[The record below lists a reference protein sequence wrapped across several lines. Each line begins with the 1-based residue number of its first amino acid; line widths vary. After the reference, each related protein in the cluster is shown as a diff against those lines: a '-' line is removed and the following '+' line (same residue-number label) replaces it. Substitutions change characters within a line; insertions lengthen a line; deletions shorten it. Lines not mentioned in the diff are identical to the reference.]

1 MKPIEYPSKGSTE
14 FADLVNDYKGLFATD
29 LADKVT
35 KRGRKRLGLE
45 SKWKNWKR
53 KYGCV
58 RALNNSVADL
68 LTMDFEDLTL
78 FYEAFL
84 RVCSKKRI
92 TSKSLHDLH
101 VIFKYTNKYD
111 SKISAFFKKHADE
124 LKIYTCHYCDMAY
137 INVYTENGKGV
148 AKSQFDIDH
157 FLPKGKCPP
166 VALSLF
172 NFVPSCP
179 VCNERIKR
187 EDLPYVNLN
196 ELKFLSPSSFAF
208 DLHKRIKVKLGH
220 SKSPREDFIYFVAKY
235 PYDRYVD
242 FFHLKERY
250 DYHKNEALRLEKLK
264 KNYSRSQIAQI
275 AKCLHRTKK
284 KVKEDIFNQRYM
296 QNSHRC
302 FAKFTIDIL
311 NR

>member
-1 MKPIEYPSKGSTE
+1 MKPIEYPSKGTKE
-14 FADLVNDYKGLFATD
+14 FADLVNDYVSIFATD

-53 KYGCV
+53 KYGCIRV
-58 RALNNSVADL
+58 LNNSVADL
-68 LTMDFEDLTL
+68 LTMDFEDLAL

-84 RVCSKKRI
+84 RVCSKKRF
-92 TSKSLHDLH
+92 TPKSLHDLQD
-101 VIFKYTNKYD
+101 IFKYTNKYD
-111 SKISAFFKKHADE
+111 SKISAFFKRHADE

-187 EDLPYVNLN
+187 ENLPNVNLN
-196 ELKFLSPSSFAF
+196 DLKFLSPSSFAF
-208 DLHKRIKVKLGH
+208 DLPKRIKVKLGH
-220 SKSPREDFIYFVAKY
+220 LTSPRKDFIYFVAKY

-242 FFHLKERY
+242 FFTY
-250 DYHKNEALRLEKLK
+250 KNDMIITKLK
-264 KNYSRSQIAQI
+264 RCDWRNLK
-275 AKCLHRTKK
+275 RTIQKL
-284 KVKEDIFNQRYM
+284 
-296 QNSHRC
+296 
-302 FAKFTIDIL
+302 KFYKLL
-311 NR
+311 NVYIGLKRM

>member
-1 MKPIEYPSKGSTE
+1 MKPIEYPSKGTKE
-14 FADLVNDYKGLFATD
+14 FADLVNDYVSIFVTD

-53 KYGCV
+53 KYGCIRV
-58 RALNNSVADL
+58 LNNSVADL
-68 LTMDFEDLTL
+68 LTMDFEDLSL

-84 RVCSKKRI
+84 RVCSKKRF
-92 TSKSLHDLH
+92 TSKSLHDLQD
-101 VIFKYTNKYD
+101 IFKYTNKYD
-111 SKISAFFKKHADE
+111 SKISAFFKRHADE

-137 INVYTENGKGV
+137 INVYTENGKSV

-187 EDLPYVNLN
+187 EGLPNVNLN
-196 ELKFLSPSSFAF
+196 DLKFLSPSSFAF
-208 DLHKRIKVKLGH
+208 DLPKRIKVKLGH
-220 SKSPREDFIYFVAKY
+220 LTSPRKDFIYFVAKY

-242 FFHLKERY
+242 FFHLQERY
-250 DYHKNEALRLEKLK
+250 DYHKIEALRLEKLK
-264 KNYSRSQIAQI
+264 KNYSKTQILQI
-275 AKCLHRTKK
+275 AKCLHRSEKD
-284 KVKEDIFNQRYM
+284 VKEDIFNQRYM
-296 QNSHRC
+296 QNNHRC

>member
-14 FADLVNDYKGLFATD
+14 FANLVYDYKSIFVTD
-29 LADKVT
+29 LADRVT

-58 RALNNSVADL
+58 RALNNSVEDL
-68 LTMDFEDLTL
+68 LTMDFEDLVL

-101 VIFKYTNKYD
+101 EIFKYTNKYD
-111 SKISAFFKKHADE
+111 SKISAFFRKHADE

-137 INVYTENGKGV
+137 INVYTENSKSI

-196 ELKFLSPSSFAF
+196 DLKFLSPSSFAF

-220 SKSPREDFIYFVAKY
+220 SKSPRKDFIYFVAKY

-242 FFHLKERY
+242 FFHLQERY

-264 KNYSRSQIAQI
+264 KNYSRSQIS
-275 AKCLHRTKK
+275 L
-284 KVKEDIFNQRYM
+284 
-296 QNSHRC
+296 
-302 FAKFTIDIL
+302 
-311 NR
+311 

>member
-1 MKPIEYPSKGSTE
+1 
-14 FADLVNDYKGLFATD
+14 
-29 LADKVT
+29 
-35 KRGRKRLGLE
+35 
-45 SKWKNWKR
+45 
-53 KYGCV
+53 
-58 RALNNSVADL
+58 
-68 LTMDFEDLTL
+68 MDFEDLVL

-101 VIFKYTNKYD
+101 EIFKYTNKYD

-187 EDLPYVNLN
+187 EGLPNVNLN
-196 ELKFLSPSSFAF
+196 DLKFLSPSSFAF
-208 DLHKRIKVKLGH
+208 DLPKRIKVKLGH
-220 SKSPREDFIYFVAKY
+220 LTSPRKDFIYFVAKY

-242 FFHLKERY
+242 FFHLQERY
-250 DYHKNEALRLEKLK
+250 DYHKIEALRLEKLK
-264 KNYSRSQIAQI
+264 KNYSKTQILQI
-275 AKCLHRTKK
+275 AKCLHRSEKD
-284 KVKEDIFNQRYM
+284 VKEDIFNQRYM
-296 QNSHRC
+296 QNNHRC

>member
-1 MKPIEYPSKGSTE
+1 MKPIEYPSKGTKE
-14 FADLVNDYKGLFATD
+14 FADLVNDYVSIFVTD

-53 KYGCV
+53 KYGCIRV
-58 RALNNSVADL
+58 LNNSVADL
-68 LTMDFEDLTL
+68 LTMDFADLSL

-84 RVCSKKRI
+84 RVCSKKRF
-92 TSKSLHDLH
+92 TPKSLHDLQD
-101 VIFKYTNKYD
+101 IFKYTNKYD
-111 SKISAFFKKHADE
+111 SKISAFFKRHADE

-187 EDLPYVNLN
+187 EDLPNVNLN
-196 ELKFLSPSSFAF
+196 DLKFLSPSSFAF
-208 DLHKRIKVKLGH
+208 DLPKRIKVKLGH
-220 SKSPREDFIYFVAKY
+220 LTSPRKDFIYFVAKY

-242 FFHLKERY
+242 FFTY
-250 DYHKNEALRLEKLK
+250 KNDMIITKLK
-264 KNYSRSQIAQI
+264 RCDWRNLK
-275 AKCLHRTKK
+275 RTIQKL
-284 KVKEDIFNQRYM
+284 
-296 QNSHRC
+296 
-302 FAKFTIDIL
+302 KFYKLL
-311 NR
+311 NVYIGLKRM

>member
-1 MKPIEYPSKGSTE
+1 MKPIEYPSKGSKE
-14 FADLVNDYKGLFATD
+14 FAVLVNDYMGIFATD

-53 KYGCV
+53 KYGCI

-68 LTMDFEDLTL
+68 LTMDFEDLAL

-84 RVCSKKRI
+84 RVCSKKI
-92 TSKSLHDLH
+92 FTSKSLHDLQD
-101 VIFKYTNKYD
+101 IFKYTNKYD
-111 SKISAFFKKHADE
+111 SKISAFFKRHADE

-137 INVYTENGKGV
+137 INVYTENGKSV

-187 EDLPYVNLN
+187 EGLPNVNLN
-196 ELKFLSPSSFAF
+196 DLKFLSPSSFAF

-220 SKSPREDFIYFVAKY
+220 LTSPRKDFIYFVAKY
-235 PYDRYVD
+235 PHDRYVD
-242 FFHLKERY
+242 FFHLQERY
-250 DYHKNEALRLEKLK
+250 DYHKIEALRLEKLK
-264 KNYSRSQIAQI
+264 KNYSRTQILQI
-275 AKCLHRTKK
+275 AKCLHRSEKE
-284 KVKEDIFNQRYM
+284 VKEDIFNQRYM
-296 QNSHRC
+296 QNNHRC

>member
-1 MKPIEYPSKGSTE
+1 MKPIEYPSKGTKE
-14 FADLVNDYKGLFATD
+14 FADLVNDYVSIFATD

-53 KYGCV
+53 KYGCIRV
-58 RALNNSVADL
+58 LNNSVADL
-68 LTMDFEDLTL
+68 LTMDFEDLAL

-84 RVCSKKRI
+84 RVCSKKRF
-92 TSKSLHDLH
+92 TPKSLHDLQD
-101 VIFKYTNKYD
+101 IFKYTNKYD
-111 SKISAFFKKHADE
+111 SKISAFFKRHADE

-187 EDLPYVNLN
+187 EGLPNVNLN
-196 ELKFLSPSSFAF
+196 DLKFLSPSSFTF
-208 DLHKRIKVKLGH
+208 DLPKRIKVKLGH
-220 SKSPREDFIYFVAKY
+220 LTSPRKDFI
-235 PYDRYVD
+235 
-242 FFHLKERY
+242 
-250 DYHKNEALRLEKLK
+250 
-264 KNYSRSQIAQI
+264 
-275 AKCLHRTKK
+275 
-284 KVKEDIFNQRYM
+284 
-296 QNSHRC
+296 
-302 FAKFTIDIL
+302 
-311 NR
+311 

>member
-1 MKPIEYPSKGSTE
+1 
-14 FADLVNDYKGLFATD
+14 
-29 LADKVT
+29 
-35 KRGRKRLGLE
+35 
-45 SKWKNWKR
+45 
-53 KYGCV
+53 
-58 RALNNSVADL
+58 
-68 LTMDFEDLTL
+68 MDFEDLAL

-84 RVCSKKRI
+84 RVCSKKI
-92 TSKSLHDLH
+92 FTSKSLHDLQD
-101 VIFKYTNKYD
+101 IFKYTNKYD
-111 SKISAFFKKHADE
+111 SKISAFFKRHADE

-187 EDLPYVNLN
+187 ECLPNVNLN
-196 ELKFLSPSSFAF
+196 DLKFLSPSSFTF
-208 DLHKRIKVKLGH
+208 DLPKRIKVKLGH
-220 SKSPREDFIYFVAKY
+220 LTSPRKDFIYFVAKY

-242 FFHLKERY
+242 FFHLQERY
-250 DYHKNEALRLEKLK
+250 DYHKIEALRLEKLK
-264 KNYSRSQIAQI
+264 KNYSKTQILQI
-275 AKCLHRTKK
+275 AKCLHRSEKD
-284 KVKEDIFNQRYM
+284 VKEDIFNQRYM
-296 QNSHRC
+296 QNNHRC

>member
-1 MKPIEYPSKGSTE
+1 MKPIEYPSKGSKE
-14 FADLVNDYKGLFATD
+14 FAVLVNDYMGIFATD

-53 KYGCV
+53 KYGCIRV
-58 RALNNSVADL
+58 LNNSVADL
-68 LTMDFEDLTL
+68 LTMDFEDLAL

-84 RVCSKKRI
+84 RVCSKKRF
-92 TSKSLHDLH
+92 TPKSLHDLQD
-101 VIFKYTNKYD
+101 IFKYTNKYD
-111 SKISAFFKKHADE
+111 SKISAFFKRHADE

-187 EDLPYVNLN
+187 EDLPNVNLN
-196 ELKFLSPSSFAF
+196 DLKFLSPSSFAF
-208 DLHKRIKVKLGH
+208 DLPKRIKVKLGH
-220 SKSPREDFIYFVAKY
+220 LTSPRKDFIYFVAKY

-242 FFHLKERY
+242 FFHLQERY
-250 DYHKNEALRLEKLK
+250 DYHKIEALRLEKLK
-264 KNYSRSQIAQI
+264 KNYSKTQILQI
-275 AKCLHRTKK
+275 AKCLHRSEKE
-284 KVKEDIFNQRYM
+284 VKEDIFNQRYM
-296 QNSHRC
+296 QNNHRC

>member
-14 FADLVNDYKGLFATD
+14 FANLVYDYKSIFATD
-29 LADKVT
+29 LADRVT
-35 KRGRKRLGLE
+35 KRGEKRLGLE
-45 SKWKNWKR
+45 SKWKNWKH

-58 RALNNSVADL
+58 RALNNSVEDL
-68 LTMDFEDLTL
+68 LTMDFEDLVL

-84 RVCSKKRI
+84 RVCSKTRI

-101 VIFKYTNKYD
+101 EIFKYTNKYD
-111 SKISAFFKKHADE
+111 SKSSAFFKKYADE

-208 DLHKRIKVKLGH
+208 DLHKRIKVRLGH
-220 SKSPREDFIYFVAKY
+220 SESPRKDFIYFVAKY

-264 KNYSRSQIAQI
+264 KNYSRTQIAQI
-275 AKCLHRTKK
+275 AKCLHRAEKE
-284 KVKEDIFNQRYM
+284 VKEDIFNQRYM
-296 QNSHRC
+296 QNNHRC

>member
-1 MKPIEYPSKGSTE
+1 MKPIEYPSKGTKE
-14 FADLVNDYKGLFATD
+14 FADLVNDYVSIFATD

-53 KYGCV
+53 KYGCIRV
-58 RALNNSVADL
+58 LNNSVADL
-68 LTMDFEDLTL
+68 LTMDFEDLSL

-84 RVCSKKRI
+84 RVCSKKRF
-92 TSKSLHDLH
+92 TPKSLHDLQD
-101 VIFKYTNKYD
+101 IFKYTNKYD
-111 SKISAFFKKHADE
+111 SKISAFFKRHADE

-137 INVYTENGKGV
+137 INVYTENSKSI

-220 SKSPREDFIYFVAKY
+220 SKSSRKDFIYFVAKY

-242 FFHLKERY
+242 FFHLQERY
-250 DYHKNEALRLEKLK
+250 DYHKIEALRLEKLK

-284 KVKEDIFNQRYM
+284 EVKEDIFNQRYM
-296 QNSHRC
+296 QNKHRC
-302 FAKFTIDIL
+302 FAKFTVDIL
-311 NR
+311 NQ

>member
-1 MKPIEYPSKGSTE
+1 MKPIEYPSKGSKE
-14 FADLVNDYKGLFATD
+14 FAVLVNDYMGIFATD

-53 KYGCV
+53 KYGCI

-68 LTMDFEDLTL
+68 LTMDFEDLAL

-84 RVCSKKRI
+84 RVCSKKI
-92 TSKSLHDLH
+92 FTSKSLHDLQD
-101 VIFKYTNKYD
+101 IFKYTNKYD
-111 SKISAFFKKHADE
+111 SKISAFFKRHADK

-137 INVYTENGKGV
+137 INVYTENGKSV

-187 EDLPYVNLN
+187 EGLPNVNLN
-196 ELKFLSPSSFAF
+196 DLKFLSPSSFAF

-220 SKSPREDFIYFVAKY
+220 LTSPRKDFIYFVAKY
-235 PYDRYVD
+235 HYDRYVD
-242 FFHLKERY
+242 FFHLQERY
-250 DYHKNEALRLEKLK
+250 DYHKIEALRLEKLK
-264 KNYSRSQIAQI
+264 KSYSRTQILQI
-275 AKCLHRTKK
+275 AKCLHRSEKE
-284 KVKEDIFNQRYM
+284 VKEDIFNQRYM
-296 QNSHRC
+296 QNNHRC

>member
-1 MKPIEYPSKGSTE
+1 MKPIEYPSKGTKE
-14 FADLVNDYKGLFATD
+14 FADLVNDYVSIFATD

-53 KYGCV
+53 KYGCIRV
-58 RALNNSVADL
+58 LNNSVADL
-68 LTMDFEDLTL
+68 LTMDFEDLAL

-84 RVCSKKRI
+84 RVCSKKRF
-92 TSKSLHDLH
+92 TPKSLHDLQD
-101 VIFKYTNKYD
+101 IFKYTNKYD
-111 SKISAFFKKHADE
+111 SKISAFFKRHADE

-187 EDLPYVNLN
+187 EDLPNVNLN
-196 ELKFLSPSSFAF
+196 DLKFLSPSSFAF
-208 DLHKRIKVKLGH
+208 DLPKRIKVKLGH
-220 SKSPREDFIYFVAKY
+220 LTSPRKDFIYFVAKY

-242 FFHLKERY
+242 FFHLQERY
-250 DYHKNEALRLEKLK
+250 DYHKIEALRLEQLK
-264 KNYSRSQIAQI
+264 KNYSRTQIAQI
-275 AKCLHRTKK
+275 AKCLHRAEKE
-284 KVKEDIFNQRYM
+284 VKEDIFNQRYM

>member
-1 MKPIEYPSKGSTE
+1 MKPIEYPSKGTKE
-14 FADLVNDYKGLFATD
+14 FADLVNDYVSIFATD

-53 KYGCV
+53 KYGCIRV
-58 RALNNSVADL
+58 LNNSVADL
-68 LTMDFEDLTL
+68 LTMDFEDLAL

-84 RVCSKKRI
+84 RVCSKKRF
-92 TSKSLHDLH
+92 TPKSLHDLQD
-101 VIFKYTNKYD
+101 IFKYTNKYD
-111 SKISAFFKKHADE
+111 SKISAFFKRHADE

-187 EDLPYVNLN
+187 EDLPNVNLN
-196 ELKFLSPSSFAF
+196 DLKFLSPSSFAF
-208 DLHKRIKVKLGH
+208 DLPKRIKVKLGH
-220 SKSPREDFIYFVAKY
+220 LTSPRKDFIYFVAKY

-242 FFHLKERY
+242 FFTY
-250 DYHKNEALRLEKLK
+250 KNDMIITKLK
-264 KNYSRSQIAQI
+264 RCDWRNLK
-275 AKCLHRTKK
+275 RTIQKL
-284 KVKEDIFNQRYM
+284 
-296 QNSHRC
+296 
-302 FAKFTIDIL
+302 KFYKLL
-311 NR
+311 NVYIGLKRM

>member
-1 MKPIEYPSKGSTE
+1 MKAIEYPSKGSKE
-14 FADLVNDYKGLFATD
+14 FANLVDDYKSIFSTD
-29 LADKVT
+29 LADRVT
-35 KRGRKRLGLE
+35 KRGKKRLGLE

-53 KYGCV
+53 KYGCI
-58 RALNNSVADL
+58 RALNNSVEDL
-68 LTMDFEDLTL
+68 LTMDFEDLVL
-78 FYEAFL
+78 FYETFL
-84 RVCSKKRI
+84 RVCSKKRF

-101 VIFKYTNKYD
+101 EIFKYTNKYD
-111 SKISAFFKKHADE
+111 SKISAFFKRHADE

-137 INVYTENGKGV
+137 INVYTENSKSI

-220 SKSPREDFIYFVAKY
+220 SKSPRKDFIYFVAKH

-242 FFHLKERY
+242 FFHLQERY
-250 DYHKNEALRLEKLK
+250 DYHKIEALRLEKLK
-264 KNYSRSQIAQI
+264 KNYSRTQILQI
-275 AKCLHRTKK
+275 AKCLHRSEKD
-284 KVKEDIFNQRYM
+284 VKEDIFNQRYM
-296 QNSHRC
+296 QNNHRC

>member
-14 FADLVNDYKGLFATD
+14 FANLVYDYKSIFATD
-29 LADKVT
+29 LADRVT
-35 KRGRKRLGLE
+35 KRGKKRLGLE
-45 SKWKNWKR
+45 SKWKNWKH

-58 RALNNSVADL
+58 RALNNSVEDL
-68 LTMDFEDLTL
+68 LTMDFEDLVL

-84 RVCSKKRI
+84 RVCSKTRI

-101 VIFKYTNKYD
+101 EIFKYTNKYD
-111 SKISAFFKKHADE
+111 SKISAFFKKYADE

-196 ELKFLSPSSFAF
+196 VLKFLSPSSFAF

-220 SKSPREDFIYFVAKY
+220 SESPRKDFIYFVAKY

-264 KNYSRSQIAQI
+264 KNYSRTQIAQI
-275 AKCLHRTKK
+275 AKCLHRAEKE
-284 KVKEDIFNQRYM
+284 VKEDIFNQRYM
-296 QNSHRC
+296 QNNHRC

>member
-14 FADLVNDYKGLFATD
+14 FANLVYDYKSIFATD
-29 LADKVT
+29 LADRVT
-35 KRGRKRLGLE
+35 KRGEKRLGLE
-45 SKWKNWKR
+45 SKWKNWKH

-58 RALNNSVADL
+58 RALNNSVEDL
-68 LTMDFEDLTL
+68 LTMDFEDLVL

-84 RVCSKKRI
+84 RVCSKTRI

-101 VIFKYTNKYD
+101 EIFKYTNKYD
-111 SKISAFFKKHADE
+111 SKISAFFKKYADE

-172 NFVPSCP
+172 IFVPSCP

-220 SKSPREDFIYFVAKY
+220 SESPRKDFIYFVAKY

-264 KNYSRSQIAQI
+264 KNYSRTQIAQI
-275 AKCLHRTKK
+275 AKCLHRAEKE
-284 KVKEDIFNQRYM
+284 VKEDIFNQRYM
-296 QNSHRC
+296 QNNHRC

>member
-1 MKPIEYPSKGSTE
+1 MKPIEYPSKGSNE
-14 FADLVNDYKGLFATD
+14 FVDLVYDYKSIFATD

-58 RALNNSVADL
+58 RALNNSFADL
-68 LTMDFEDLTL
+68 LTMDFEDLAL

-84 RVCSKKRI
+84 RVCSKKI
-92 TSKSLHDLH
+92 FTSKSLHDLQD
-101 VIFKYTNKYD
+101 IFKYTNKYD
-111 SKISAFFKKHADE
+111 SKISAFFKRHADE

-137 INVYTENGKGV
+137 INVYTENGKSV

-187 EDLPYVNLN
+187 EGLPNVNLN
-196 ELKFLSPSSFAF
+196 DLKFLSPSSFAF

-220 SKSPREDFIYFVAKY
+220 LTSPRKDFIYFVAKY

-242 FFHLKERY
+242 FFHLQERY
-250 DYHKNEALRLEKLK
+250 DYHKIEALRLEKLK

-275 AKCLHRTKK
+275 AKCLHRAEKE
-284 KVKEDIFNQRYM
+284 VKEDIFNQRYM

>member
-1 MKPIEYPSKGSTE
+1 MKPIEYPSKGTKE
-14 FADLVNDYKGLFATD
+14 FADLVNDYVSIFVTD

-53 KYGCV
+53 KYGCIRV
-58 RALNNSVADL
+58 LNNSVADL
-68 LTMDFEDLTL
+68 LTMDFEDLSL

-84 RVCSKKRI
+84 RVCSKKRF
-92 TSKSLHDLH
+92 TPKSLHDLQD
-101 VIFKYTNKYD
+101 IFKYTNKYD
-111 SKISAFFKKHADE
+111 SKISAFFKRHADE

-137 INVYTENGKGV
+137 INVYTENSKGV

-187 EDLPYVNLN
+187 EDLPNVNLN
-196 ELKFLSPSSFAF
+196 DLKFLSPSSFAF
-208 DLHKRIKVKLGH
+208 DLPKRIKVKLGH
-220 SKSPREDFIYFVAKY
+220 LTSPRKDFIYFVAKY

-242 FFHLKERY
+242 FFHLQERY
-250 DYHKNEALRLEKLK
+250 DYHKIEALRLEKLK
-264 KNYSRSQIAQI
+264 KNYSKTQILQI
-275 AKCLHRTKK
+275 AKCLHRSEKD
-284 KVKEDIFNQRYM
+284 VKEDIFNQRYM
-296 QNSHRC
+296 QNNHRC

>member
-1 MKPIEYPSKGSTE
+1 MKPIEYPSKGTKE
-14 FADLVNDYKGLFATD
+14 FADLVNDYVSIFVTD

-53 KYGCV
+53 KYGCIRV
-58 RALNNSVADL
+58 LNNSVADL
-68 LTMDFEDLTL
+68 LTMDFEDLSL

-84 RVCSKKRI
+84 RVCSKKRF
-92 TSKSLHDLH
+92 TPKSLHDLQD
-101 VIFKYTNKYD
+101 IFKYTNKYD
-111 SKISAFFKKHADE
+111 SKISAFFKRHADE

-187 EDLPYVNLN
+187 EDLPNVNLN
-196 ELKFLSPSSFAF
+196 DLKFLSPSSFAF
-208 DLHKRIKVKLGH
+208 DLPKRIKVKLGH
-220 SKSPREDFIYFVAKY
+220 LTSPRKDFIYFVAKY

-242 FFHLKERY
+242 FFHLQERY
-250 DYHKNEALRLEKLK
+250 DYHKIEALRLEKLK
-264 KNYSRSQIAQI
+264 KNYS
-275 AKCLHRTKK
+275 KT
-284 KVKEDIFNQRYM
+284 
-296 QNSHRC
+296 
-302 FAKFTIDIL
+302 
-311 NR
+311 

>member
-1 MKPIEYPSKGSTE
+1 MKPIEYPSKGTKE
-14 FADLVNDYKGLFATD
+14 FADLVNDYVSIFTTD

-53 KYGCV
+53 KYRCI

-68 LTMDFEDLTL
+68 LTMDFEDLAL

-84 RVCSKKRI
+84 RVCSKKRF
-92 TSKSLHDLH
+92 TSKSLHDLQD
-101 VIFKYTNKYD
+101 IFKYTNKYD
-111 SKISAFFKKHADE
+111 SKISAFFKRHADE

-187 EDLPYVNLN
+187 EGLPNVNLN
-196 ELKFLSPSSFAF
+196 DLKFLSPSSFAF
-208 DLHKRIKVKLGH
+208 DLSKRIKVKLGQ
-220 SKSPREDFIYFVAKY
+220 
-235 PYDRYVD
+235 DRKAHV
-242 FFHLKERY
+242 
-250 DYHKNEALRLEKLK
+250 
-264 KNYSRSQIAQI
+264 
-275 AKCLHRTKK
+275 
-284 KVKEDIFNQRYM
+284 
-296 QNSHRC
+296 
-302 FAKFTIDIL
+302 
-311 NR
+311 

>member
-1 MKPIEYPSKGSTE
+1 MKPIEYPSKGSNE
-14 FADLVNDYKGLFATD
+14 FVDLVYDYKSIFATD

-68 LTMDFEDLTL
+68 LTMDFEDLVL

-101 VIFKYTNKYD
+101 KIFKYTNKYD

-196 ELKFLSPSSFAF
+196 ELKYLSPSSFAF

-220 SKSPREDFIYFVAKY
+220 SKSPRKDFIYFVAKH

-242 FFHLKERY
+242 FFHLQERY
-250 DYHKNEALRLEKLK
+250 DYHKIEALRLEKLK

-275 AKCLHRTKK
+275 AKCLHRAEKE
-284 KVKEDIFNQRYM
+284 VKEDIFNQRYM

>member
-1 MKPIEYPSKGSTE
+1 MKQIEYPSKGSTE

-35 KRGRKRLGLE
+35 KRGKKRLGLE

-58 RALNNSVADL
+58 RALNYSVEDL
-68 LTMDFEDLTL
+68 LTMDFEDLVL

-101 VIFKYTNKYD
+101 EMFKYTNKYD

-157 FLPKGKCPP
+157 FLGG
-166 VALSLF
+166 V
-172 NFVPSCP
+172 
-179 VCNERIKR
+179 I
-187 EDLPYVNLN
+187 
-196 ELKFLSPSSFAF
+196 
-208 DLHKRIKVKLGH
+208 
-220 SKSPREDFIYFVAKY
+220 
-235 PYDRYVD
+235 
-242 FFHLKERY
+242 
-250 DYHKNEALRLEKLK
+250 
-264 KNYSRSQIAQI
+264 
-275 AKCLHRTKK
+275 
-284 KVKEDIFNQRYM
+284 
-296 QNSHRC
+296 
-302 FAKFTIDIL
+302 
-311 NR
+311 

>member
-1 MKPIEYPSKGSTE
+1 MKPIEYPSKETKE
-14 FADLVNDYKGLFATD
+14 FADLVNDYVSIFATD

-35 KRGRKRLGLE
+35 KRGRKKLGLE

-53 KYGCV
+53 KYRCI

-68 LTMDFEDLTL
+68 LTMDFEDLAL
-78 FYEAFL
+78 FYEAFF
-84 RVCSKKRI
+84 RVCSKKRF
-92 TSKSLHDLH
+92 TSKSLHDLQD
-101 VIFKYTNKYD
+101 IFKYTNKYD
-111 SKISAFFKKHADE
+111 SKISAFFKRHADE

-220 SKSPREDFIYFVAKY
+220 SESPRKDFIYFVAKY

-264 KNYSRSQIAQI
+264 KNYSRTQIAQI
-275 AKCLHRTKK
+275 AKCLHRAEKE
-284 KVKEDIFNQRYM
+284 VKEDIFNQRYM
-296 QNSHRC
+296 QNNHRC

>member
-1 MKPIEYPSKGSTE
+1 MKAIEYPSKGSKE
-14 FADLVNDYKGLFATD
+14 FANLVYDYKSIFSTD
-29 LADKVT
+29 LADRVT
-35 KRGRKRLGLE
+35 KRGKKRLGLE

-53 KYGCV
+53 KYGCI
-58 RALNNSVADL
+58 RALNNSVEDL
-68 LTMDFEDLTL
+68 LTMDFEGLVL
-78 FYEAFL
+78 FYETFL
-84 RVCSKKRI
+84 RVCSKKRF

-101 VIFKYTNKYD
+101 EIFKYTNKYD
-111 SKISAFFKKHADE
+111 SKISAFFKRHADE
-124 LKIYTCHYCDMAY
+124 LKIYACHYCDMAY
-137 INVYTENGKGV
+137 INVYTENSKSI

-220 SKSPREDFIYFVAKY
+220 SKSSRKDFIYFVAKY

-242 FFHLKERY
+242 FFHLQERY
-250 DYHKNEALRLEKLK
+250 DYHKIEALRLEKLK

-275 AKCLHRTKK
+275 AKCLHRTEKE
-284 KVKEDIFNQRYM
+284 VKEDIFNQRYM
-296 QNSHRC
+296 QNKHRC
-302 FAKFTIDIL
+302 FAKFTVDIL
-311 NR
+311 NQ

>member
-1 MKPIEYPSKGSTE
+1 MKPIEYPSKGSKE
-14 FADLVNDYKGLFATD
+14 FAVLVNDYMGIFATD

-53 KYGCV
+53 KYGCI

-68 LTMDFEDLTL
+68 LTMDFEDLAL

-84 RVCSKKRI
+84 RVCSKKRF
-92 TSKSLHDLH
+92 TSKSLHDLQD
-101 VIFKYTNKYD
+101 IFKYTNKYD
-111 SKISAFFKKHADE
+111 SKISAFFKRHADE

-187 EDLPYVNLN
+187 EGLPNVNLN
-196 ELKFLSPSSFAF
+196 DLKFLSPSSFAF
-208 DLHKRIKVKLGH
+208 DLPKRIKVKLGH
-220 SKSPREDFIYFVAKY
+220 LTSPHKDFIYFVAKY

-242 FFHLKERY
+242 FFHLQERY
-250 DYHKNEALRLEKLK
+250 DYHKIEALRLEKLK
-264 KNYSRSQIAQI
+264 KNYSRTQILQI
-275 AKCLHRTKK
+275 AKCLHRSEKD
-284 KVKEDIFNQRYM
+284 VKEDIFNQRYM
-296 QNSHRC
+296 QNNHRC

>member
-1 MKPIEYPSKGSTE
+1 MKAIEYPSKGSKE
-14 FADLVNDYKGLFATD
+14 FANLVDDYKSIFSTD
-29 LADKVT
+29 LADRVT
-35 KRGRKRLGLE
+35 KRGKKRLGLE

-53 KYGCV
+53 KYGCI
-58 RALNNSVADL
+58 RALNNSVEDL
-68 LTMDFEDLTL
+68 LTMDFEDLVL
-78 FYEAFL
+78 FYETFL
-84 RVCSKKRI
+84 RVCSKKRF

-101 VIFKYTNKYD
+101 EIFKYTNKYD
-111 SKISAFFKKHADE
+111 SKISAFFKRHADE

-137 INVYTENGKGV
+137 INVYTENSKSI

-220 SKSPREDFIYFVAKY
+220 SKSSRKDFIYFVAKY

-242 FFHLKERY
+242 FFHL
-250 DYHKNEALRLEKLK
+250 
-264 KNYSRSQIAQI
+264 
-275 AKCLHRTKK
+275 
-284 KVKEDIFNQRYM
+284 
-296 QNSHRC
+296 
-302 FAKFTIDIL
+302 
-311 NR
+311 

>member
-1 MKPIEYPSKGSTE
+1 MKAIEYPSKGSKE
-14 FADLVNDYKGLFATD
+14 FANLVYDYKSIFSID
-29 LADKVT
+29 LADRVT
-35 KRGRKRLGLE
+35 KRGKKRLGLE

-53 KYGCV
+53 KYGCI
-58 RALNNSVADL
+58 RALNNSVEDL
-68 LTMDFEDLTL
+68 LTMDFEGLVL
-78 FYEAFL
+78 FYETFL
-84 RVCSKKRI
+84 RVCSKKRF

-101 VIFKYTNKYD
+101 EIFKYTNKYD
-111 SKISAFFKKHADE
+111 SKISAFFKRHADE

-137 INVYTENGKGV
+137 INVYTENSKSI

-220 SKSPREDFIYFVAKY
+220 SKSSRKDFIYFVAKY

-242 FFHLKERY
+242 FFHLQERY
-250 DYHKNEALRLEKLK
+250 DYHKIEALRLEKLK

-275 AKCLHRTKK
+275 AKCLHRTEKE
-284 KVKEDIFNQRYM
+284 VKEDIFNQRYM
-296 QNSHRC
+296 QNKHRC
-302 FAKFTIDIL
+302 FAKFTVDIL
-311 NR
+311 NQ